1 MLINLAGDKGLLLYD
16 LAPRSQKSS
25 LIKIFKLNPKAVLG
39 LTKAHFVIHSIK
51 VLEKYDLAGL
61 IVPFVGLSMAMNLL
75 PEYLIWAVFI
85 GSLAYLVSLLLR
97 RLRAANPIP
106 KEKGGEN
113 HA

>member
-16 LAPRSQKSS
+16 VAPRSLKS
-25 LIKIFKLNPKAVLG
+25 KFVQIFKANPKAVLG
-39 LTKAHFVIHSIK
+39 LTKAHFVIHAIK

-75 PEYLIWAVFI
+75 PGYLIWAVFL
-85 GSLAYLVSLLLR
+85 GSSWYLISLVFKR
-97 RLRAANPIP
+97 PKAANP

>member
-16 LAPRSQKSS
+16 LAPRSLKPKLVQ
-25 LIKIFKLNPKAVLG
+25 IFKANPKAVLG

-61 IVPFVGLSMAMNLL
+61 MVPFTGLSLALNLL

-85 GSLAYLVSLLLR
+85 GSLWYLVSLVLKR
-97 RLRAANPIP
+97 PRAANP
-106 KEKGGEN
+106 KEKGGET